1 VSNQLIACHVQTT
14 TKMQKSKALGALLP
28 VDQLRV
34 RPTRRLLSA
43 VSSSI
48 RGRPNQERGFAS
60 GSKTSPPAKNL
71 PKSDLRT
78 NDTTSPAHREQGSAR
93 RVDRHLHDILNH
105 PLFSPEERTMQADED
120 PSGYTAWHAQKI
132 VFSKA
137 VSRGLMTVQR
147 AHGFLILVKHQVW
160 SETARLGAST
170 AGASDAR
177 PSLKDTGAGG
187 LVLQWLR
194 SAGMEG
200 DLLFLTNTKFRELL
214 LEFLVDEGLD
224 RAVWAW
230 IENLMGR
237 VLSTKEDA
245 AYRFKPLLDNYVE
258 IKSRAPYLEE
268 AFSAVLKGE
277 TMLQGTGLPNNILAK
292 PWSTVTYHTTVNAWE
307 HEIPPVRLFDPF
319 VALGL
324 VIQAS
329 SVDRAHL
336 NLYHPVNPSPNL
348 AIEVLSGKSVW
359 ENIPTGTHQVRTSQ
373 WAQRI
378 NLLGVDTIQHLM
390 RTDRSSE
397 ASRISDI
404 LLRHLAP
411 IFGSSHKVAV

>member
-1 VSNQLIACHVQTT
+1 
-14 TKMQKSKALGALLP
+14 MQKSKALGALLRI
-28 VDQLRV
+28 DQLRA
-34 RPTRRLLSA
+34 RQTRQLLSA
-43 VSSSI
+43 VNSSI
-48 RGRPNQERGFAS
+48 RARPNQERGFAT
-60 GSKTSPPAKNL
+60 GSTTSPPGKN
-71 PKSDLRT
+71 PART
-78 NDTTSPAHREQGSAR
+78 DSRSNDTASPAHREQGSAR

-105 PLFSPEERTMQADED
+105 PLFSPDERTIQANED
-120 PSGYTAWHAQKI
+120 PSGYNAWSAQKT
-132 VFSKA
+132 VFLKA

-160 SETARLGAST
+160 SETARAGVPTPGASGAPPIHNAKDT
-170 AGASDAR
+170 ASDAR

-194 SAGMEG
+194 SAGLEG
-200 DLLFLTNTKFRELL
+200 DLLFLDNTKFRGLL
-214 LEFLVDEGLD
+214 LEFIVDEGLD
-224 RAVWAW
+224 HAVWAW

-237 VLSTKEDA
+237 VLSSKEDA
-245 AYRFKPLLDNYVE
+245 AYRFEPLLVNYVE
-258 IKSRAPYLEE
+258 IKSRAAELEE
-268 AFSAVLKGE
+268 AYSAVLKGE
-277 TMLQGTGLPNNILAK
+277 AMLQGTGLPNNILAK

-307 HEIPPVRLFDPF
+307 HEKPPVRLFDPF

-324 VIQAS
+324 VIPAPI
-329 SVDRAHL
+329 VHRAHL
-336 NLYHPVNPSPNL
+336 DLYHPVNPSPNL

-359 ENIPTGTHQVRTSQ
+359 ENIPTDTHRVRTSQ

-390 RTDRSSE
+390 RTDRGSE

-411 IFGSSHKVAV
+411 IFGSSHKAAV